1 MFLLFINDLP
11 DYVKSCN
18 VRLFADDCVL
28 YRRIHRASDM
38 QCFRTIWIIYF
49 SGNKTGKWSSIPTS
63 VSFYVSPT
71 KRKPFARDYDIHG
84 RKLEEVELAKYLGVT
99 IQKNLSWNIHIDQIT
114 KKANSTRAFIQRNLN
129 HFPREMKST
138 CYLTLVR
145 PLLGYACMVW
155 DPHTAQNTHKLEAV
169 QRRSN
174 THKLEAVQRR
184 SASFVMN
191 NYQQTSSVTSML
203 QTLQWPTLA
212 ERRARIKATM
222 MYRIVNGLVATPPTE
237 LHAST
242 TTARGHTARF
252 IVLYA
257 RTQLY
262 RHSFFP
268 DTIRIW
274 NGLPQPLVESTSLET
289 FKQGVLSCDI
299 P

>member
-1 MFLLFINDLP
+1 MSGYLLMIA
-11 DYVKSCN
+11 YCIGESIGHQTCN
-18 VRLFADDCVL
+18 
-28 YRRIHRASDM
+28 H
-38 QCFRTIWIIYF
+38 FRTIWIIYF

-71 KRKPFARDYDIHG
+71 KRNPFARDYDIHG

-129 HFPREMKST
+129 HCPREMKST

-191 NYQQTSSVTSML
+191 NYQQTSSITSML
-203 QTLQWPTLA
+203 HTLQWPTLA
-212 ERRARIKATM
+212 ERRVRISYDDVQDSEWPSSYTTNRATHI
-222 MYRIVNGLVATPPTE
+222 YNSKRPYSKI
-237 LHAST
+237 
-242 TTARGHTARF
+242 
-252 IVLYA
+252 
-257 RTQLY
+257 
-262 RHSFFP
+262 HSP
-268 DTIRIW
+268 VCQNHYCAVSEIR
-274 NGLPQPLVESTSLET
+274 
-289 FKQGVLSCDI
+289 
-299 P
+299 